1 LLLLR
6 QIQLLLRSSRSSMT
20 LLPHQRAAL
29 FGNGITL
36 PKLACVAGEPSGDLL
51 AAPVLSALNQIPDMA
66 GLEVY
71 GIGGPRMQAEGMR
84 SDWPMET
91 LSVRGYVEAIK
102 QLPAILKLRKELI
115 QNLLNEGRPDVY
127 LGIDAPDFNL
137 GVELQL
143 RKAGIPTLHLVSP
156 SIWAWRAG
164 RIKKISQSVERML
177 CIFPF
182 ETEIYDKAGVAS
194 TYVGHPLASEIPL
207 EPNIEQAREKLSKHL
222 KIPTSSLEGLVIAV
236 LPGSRGS
243 EIELIAP
250 VFFETMQILS
260 ERLKGQKL
268 HFLIPVAT
276 PRLREPLEQL
286 LLKTKNT
293 NPDIQIHL
301 LDGMADEVLEAS
313 DVVLIASGTAT
324 LQAALWK
331 KPMVISY
338 KVPWLTAQIM
348 KRQGYMPYVGLP
360 NILCGEFV
368 VPELLQDDATQEKL
382 ANAVQAWLDH
392 PAKVARLKE
401 RFAQMHETLR
411 RPTGLL
417 VAQAIAQTIANNRKK
432 QVSA

>member
-1 LLLLR
+1 
-6 QIQLLLRSSRSSMT
+6 
-20 LLPHQRAAL
+20 
-29 FGNGITL
+29 L

-51 AAPVLSALNQIPDMA
+51 AAPALSALNQIPDMA
-66 GLEVY
+66 GLEIY
-71 GIGGPRMQAEGMR
+71 GIGGPRMQAQGMR

-115 QNLLNEGRPDVY
+115 QNLIGEGRPDVF
-127 LGIDAPDFNL
+127 LGVDAPDFNL
-137 GVELQL
+137 GVELHL
-143 RKAGIPTLHLVSP
+143 RKAGIPTLHFVSP

-164 RIKKISQSVERML
+164 RIQKISQAVERML

-182 ETEIYDKAGVAS
+182 ETEIYDRAGVAS
-194 TYVGHPLASEIPL
+194 TYVGHPLASDIPL
-207 EPNIEQAREKLSKHL
+207 EPNTNQAREKITKELKLSNNL
-222 KIPTSSLEGLVIAV
+222 IDAIVIAV

-250 VFFETMQILS
+250 IFFETMQLLT
-260 ERLKGQKL
+260 EKLKGQKL

-276 PRLREPLEQL
+276 QRLRAPLEQL
-286 LLKTKNT
+286 LLQAKNL
-293 NPDIQIHL
+293 NPDIQIQL

-348 KRQGYMPYVGLP
+348 KRQGYLPYVGLP

-368 VPELLQDDATQEKL
+368 VPELLQNDATSEKL
-382 ANAVQAWLDH
+382 AQALIDWLNH
-392 PAKVARLKE
+392 PNKVAELKS
-401 RFAQMHETLR
+401 RFSQMHETLR

-417 VAQAIAQTIANNRKK
+417 VAQAVAQTITNSRQKRV
-432 QVSA
+432 QS

>member
-1 LLLLR
+1 MIL
-6 QIQLLLRSSRSSMT
+6 S
-20 LLPHQRAAL
+20 PHLRAASFDRAGL
-29 FGNGITL
+29 VS
-36 PKLACVAGEPSGDLL
+36 KLACVAGEPSGDLL
-51 AAPVLSALNQIPDMA
+51 AAPVLSALKQIPDTSQ
-66 GLEVY
+66 LEVY
-71 GIGGPRMQAEGMR
+71 GIGGPRMQAEGLR

-115 QNLLNEGRPDVY
+115 TNLLGEGRPDVY

-137 GVELQL
+137 GVELAM
-143 RKAGIPTLHLVSP
+143 RKAGIPTLHFVSP

-164 RIKKISQSVERML
+164 RITKIKQAVERML

-182 ETEIYDKAGVAS
+182 ETEIYERAGISA

-207 EPNIEQAREKLSKHL
+207 EPNLTSAKQRIENILNL
-222 KIPTSSLEGLVIAV
+222 PTNTLDGILVAV

-250 VFFETMQILS
+250 IFFQTMHELAK
-260 ERLKGQKL
+260 RMPGQSL
-268 HFLIPVAT
+268 HFVIPVAT
-276 PRLREPLEQL
+276 PRLREPLEAL
-286 LLKTKNT
+286 LISTLEK
-293 NPDIQIHL
+293 NPDLHIHL
-301 LDGMADEVLEAS
+301 INGEADTVLEAA

-348 KRQGYMPYVGLP
+348 KRQGYLPYVGLP

-368 VPELLQDDATQEKL
+368 VPELLQDDATPNRL
-382 ANAVQAWLDH
+382 ADALLDWLNN
-392 PAKVARLKE
+392 PNKVKQLID
-401 RFAQMHETLR
+401 RFAQMHESLR

-417 VAQAIAQTIANNRKK
+417 VAQAVAQTVVAGKNR
-432 QVSA
+432 VSV

>member
-1 LLLLR
+1 
-6 QIQLLLRSSRSSMT
+6 
-20 LLPHQRAAL
+20 
-29 FGNGITL
+29 L

-91 LSVRGYVEAIK
+91 LSVRGYVEAIQ

-115 QNLLNEGRPDVY
+115 QNLMGEGRPDVY

-143 RKAGIPTLHLVSP
+143 RKAGIPTLHFVSP

-164 RIKKISQSVERML
+164 RIKKISQAVERML

-182 ETEIYDKAGVAS
+182 ETEIYDRAGVAS

-207 EPNIEQAREKLSKHL
+207 EPNANQAREKITNIQKLPSNAL
-222 KIPTSSLEGLVIAV
+222 DGAVIAV
-236 LPGSRGS
+236 LPGSRSS

-250 VFFETMQILS
+250 VFFETMALLA

-268 HFLIPVAT
+268 YFLIPVAT
-276 PRLREPLEQL
+276 PRLRAPLEEL
-286 LLKTKNT
+286 LVKTKTKN
-293 NPDIQIHL
+293 PDIEIHL

-313 DVVLIASGTAT
+313 EVVLIASGTAT

-348 KRQGYMPYVGLP
+348 KHQGYLPYVGLP

-368 VPELLQDDATQEKL
+368 VPELLQDDATPQKL
-382 ANAVQAWLDH
+382 AKALQEWLDH
-392 PAKVARLKE
+392 PAKVAELKA

-417 VAQAIAQTIANNRKK
+417 VAQAVAQTITNSRQKRVN
-432 QVSA
+432 S

>member
-1 LLLLR
+1 
-6 QIQLLLRSSRSSMT
+6 
-20 LLPHQRAAL
+20 
-29 FGNGITL
+29 L

-115 QNLLNEGRPDVY
+115 QNLTGEGRPDVY

-137 GVELQL
+137 GVELHL
-143 RKAGIPTLHLVSP
+143 RKVGIPTLHFVSP

-164 RIKKISQSVERML
+164 RIKKISQAVERML

-182 ETEIYDKAGVAS
+182 ETEIYDRAGVAS
-194 TYVGHPLASEIPL
+194 TYVGHPLASQIPL
-207 EPNIEQAREKLSKHL
+207 ESNTNQARAKITNLQKLASNAL
-222 KIPTSSLEGLVIAV
+222 DGIVIAV
-236 LPGSRGS
+236 LPGSRSS

-250 VFFETMQILS
+250 VFFETMALLVEQ
-260 ERLKGQKL
+260 LKGQKL

-276 PRLREPLEQL
+276 PRLRAPLEEL
-286 LLKTKNT
+286 LIQTKTK

-348 KRQGYMPYVGLP
+348 KRQGYLPYVGLP

-368 VPELLQDDATQEKL
+368 VPELLQDDATPQKL
-382 ANAVQAWLDH
+382 AKALQVWLDN
-392 PAKVARLKE
+392 PGKVAELKA

-417 VAQAIAQTIANNRKK
+417 VAQAVAQTIANSRQKRVN
-432 QVSA
+432 S

>member
-1 LLLLR
+1 
-6 QIQLLLRSSRSSMT
+6 MT
-20 LLPHQRAAL
+20 LSPPLPAAL
-29 FGNGITL
+29 FANDRNTL

-71 GIGGPRMQAEGMR
+71 GIGGPRMQAEGLR
-84 SDWPMET
+84 SEWPMET
-91 LSVRGYVEAIK
+91 LSVRGYVEAIR

-115 QNLLNEGRPDVY
+115 VNLLGEGRPDVY
-127 LGIDAPDFNL
+127 LGVDAPDFNL

-164 RIKKISQSVERML
+164 RIKKIAQAVDRML

-182 ETEIYDKAGVAS
+182 ETEIYDRAGVAS

-207 EPNIEQAREKLSKHL
+207 EPNNKQARLKLESCL
-222 KIPTSSLEGLVIAV
+222 NLPASALDGLLVAV

-250 VFFETMQILS
+250 VFFETMQLLA

-268 HFLIPVAT
+268 SFLIPIAT
-276 PRLREPLEQL
+276 PRLRAPLEQL
-286 LLKTKNT
+286 LLKAKNRH
-293 NPDIQIHL
+293 PDIQIHL
-301 LDGMADEVLEAS
+301 LDGMADEVLEAA

-348 KRQGYMPYVGLP
+348 KRQGYLPYVGLP

-368 VPELLQDDATQEKL
+368 VPELLQDDATPEKL
-382 ANAVQAWLDH
+382 ANALQGWLDH
-392 PAKVARLKE
+392 PNKVAELKA
-401 RFAQMHETLR
+401 RFSQMHETLR

-417 VAQAIAQTIANNRKK
+417 VAQAVAQTIANQR
-432 QVSA
+432 VTA

>member
-1 LLLLR
+1 
-6 QIQLLLRSSRSSMT
+6 
-20 LLPHQRAAL
+20 
-29 FGNGITL
+29 L

-51 AAPVLSALNQIPDMA
+51 AAPVLSALNQIPDMS

-71 GIGGPRMQAEGMR
+71 GIGGPLMQAEGMR
-84 SDWPMET
+84 SDWSMDI

-115 QNLLNEGRPDVY
+115 QHLLNEGRPDVY

-156 SIWAWRAG
+156 SIWAWRGG
-164 RIKKISQSVERML
+164 RIKKIAQAVERML

-182 ETEIYDKAGVAS
+182 ETEIYDRAGVAS
-194 TYVGHPLASEIPL
+194 TYVGHPLASDIPA
-207 EPNIEQAREKLSKHL
+207 EPNTNSARQRIAKIL
-222 KIPTSSLEGLVIAV
+222 KIAPDALSGKVIAV

-243 EIELIAP
+243 EIEHIAP
-250 VFFETMQILS
+250 IFFDTM
-260 ERLKGQKL
+260 KL
-268 HFLIPVAT
+268 LAESLHGENLQFLIPVAT
-276 PRLREPLEQL
+276 PRLRQPLEEL
-286 LLKTKNT
+286 LQKTCEL
-293 NPDIQIHL
+293 NPDIQVHL
-301 LDGMADEVLEAS
+301 MDGQADAVLEAA

-348 KRQGYMPYVGLP
+348 KRQAYMPYVGLP

-368 VPELLQDDATQEKL
+368 VPELLQDNATPEKL
-382 ANAVQAWLDH
+382 ANAVLDWLNS
-392 PAKVARLKE
+392 PVKVSELMV

-417 VAQAIAQTIANNRKK
+417 VAQAVAQTMHDHRQRKNP
-432 QVSA
+432 

>member
-1 LLLLR
+1 
-6 QIQLLLRSSRSSMT
+6 MT
-20 LLPHQRAAL
+20 LLLPPRAAL
-29 FGNGITL
+29 FGNGTTL

-71 GIGGPRMQAEGMR
+71 GVGGPRMQAEGMR
-84 SDWPMET
+84 SIWPMET

-102 QLPAILKLRKELI
+102 QLPAILRLRKELI
-115 QNLLNEGRPDVY
+115 HHLLNEGRPDVY

-137 GVELQL
+137 GVELHL

-164 RIKKISQSVERML
+164 RIKKISQAVERML

-182 ETEIYDKAGVAS
+182 ETEIYDRAGVAS
-194 TYVGHPLASEIPL
+194 TYVGHPLASDIPL
-207 EPNIEQAREKLSKHL
+207 EPNTTNARQAIANTLNL
-222 KIPTSSLEGLVIAV
+222 APVSLDGIVVAV
-236 LPGSRGS
+236 LPGSRSS

-250 VFFETMQILS
+250 VFFKTMQLLS

-286 LLKTKNT
+286 LLQTQSI
-293 NPDIQIHL
+293 NPGIQIHL

-348 KRQGYMPYVGLP
+348 KRQGYLPYVGLP

-368 VPELLQDDATQEKL
+368 VPEYLQDDATPEKL
-382 ANAVQAWLDH
+382 VNALQDWLDH
-392 PAKVARLKE
+392 PAKVAELKE
-401 RFAQMHETLR
+401 RFSKMHETLR

-417 VAQAIAQTIANNRKK
+417 VAQAVAQTIANNRK
-432 QVSA
+432 A

>member
-1 LLLLR
+1 
-6 QIQLLLRSSRSSMT
+6 MT
-20 LLPHQRAAL
+20 LLPPLHAAL
-29 FGNGITL
+29 FANDRITL

-51 AAPVLSALNQIPDMA
+51 AAPVLSALNQIPEMS

-71 GIGGPRMQAEGMR
+71 GIGGPRMQAQGMR
-84 SDWPMET
+84 SDWSMET

-115 QNLLNEGRPDVY
+115 QNLLHEGRPDVY

-137 GVELQL
+137 GVELEL

-164 RIKKISQSVERML
+164 RIKKISQAVERML

-207 EPNIEQAREKLSKHL
+207 EPNTHQAREKLSQHL
-222 KIPTSSLEGLVIAV
+222 NIPGTSLDGLVIAV

-250 VFFETMQILS
+250 VFFETMQLLS

-286 LLKTKNT
+286 AVNTKNR

-348 KRQGYMPYVGLP
+348 KRQGYLPYVGLP
-360 NILCGEFV
+360 NILCGDFV
-368 VPELLQDDATQEKL
+368 VPELLQNDATPEKL
-382 ANAVQAWLDH
+382 ANALQEWLEH
-392 PAKVARLKE
+392 PTKVVTLKE

-417 VAQAIAQTIANNRKK
+417 VAQAVAQTIANQRKNK
-432 QVSA
+432 VSV

>member
-1 LLLLR
+1 
-6 QIQLLLRSSRSSMT
+6 M
-20 LLPHQRAAL
+20 
-29 FGNGITL
+29 

-51 AAPVLSALNQIPDMA
+51 AAPALSALNQIPDMA
-66 GLEVY
+66 NVEVY

-115 QNLLNEGRPDVY
+115 AKLLGKDRPDVY

-143 RKAGIPTLHLVSP
+143 RKAGIPTLHFVSP

-164 RIKKISQSVERML
+164 RIKKIAQAVDRML

-182 ETEIYDKAGVAS
+182 ETEIYDRAGVAS

-207 EPNIEQAREKLSKHL
+207 EPNPQQAREKMTKILKLSSGAL
-222 KIPTSSLEGLVIAV
+222 DGIVIAV

-250 VFFETMQILS
+250 VFFEAMQLLTQK
-260 ERLKGQKL
+260 LKGQKL

-276 PRLREPLEQL
+276 PRLRAPLEQL
-286 LLKTKNT
+286 LLKSKNLY
-293 NPDIQIHL
+293 PDIQIHL

-348 KRQGYMPYVGLP
+348 KRQGYLPYVGLP
-360 NILCGEFV
+360 NILCGQFV
-368 VPELLQDDATQEKL
+368 VPELLQDEATPEKL
-382 ANAVQAWLDH
+382 ASAVQDWLEH
-392 PAKVARLKE
+392 PHKVAELKA

-417 VAQAIAQTIANNRKK
+417 VAQAVAQTIENSRQKRAG
-432 QVSA
+432 A

>member
-1 LLLLR
+1 
-6 QIQLLLRSSRSSMT
+6 
-20 LLPHQRAAL
+20 
-29 FGNGITL
+29 L

-66 GLEVY
+66 GLEIY
-71 GIGGPRMQAEGMR
+71 GIGGPRMQAQGMR

-91 LSVRGYVEAIK
+91 LSVRGYVEAIQ
-102 QLPAILKLRKELI
+102 QLPAILRLRKELI
-115 QNLLNEGRPDVY
+115 AHLLGEGRPDVF
-127 LGIDAPDFNL
+127 LGVDAPDFNL

-164 RIKKISQSVERML
+164 RINKIAQAVDRML

-182 ETEIYDKAGVAS
+182 ETEIYERAGVAS
-194 TYVGHPLASEIPL
+194 SYVGHPLASEIPL
-207 EPNIEQAREKLSKHL
+207 EPNPSQARENIAHALNLESNNQNSLS
-222 KIPTSSLEGLVIAV
+222 GLVLAV
-236 LPGSRGS
+236 LPGSRAS

-250 VFFETMQILS
+250 VFFETMGLLAKKLQ
-260 ERLKGQKL
+260 GQKL

-276 PRLREPLEQL
+276 PRLRAPLEA
-286 LLKTKNT
+286 LLKLSQNQH
-293 NPDIQIHL
+293 PDIQIHL

-348 KRQGYMPYVGLP
+348 KRQGYLPYVGLP

-368 VPELLQDDATQEKL
+368 VPELLQSDATPEKL
-382 ANAVQAWLDH
+382 SAATLDWLNH
-392 PAKVARLKE
+392 PDKVLQLKE
-401 RFAQMHETLR
+401 RFLKMHESLR

-417 VAQAIAQTIANNRKK
+417 VAQAVSQTIMDRRHGRIA
-432 QVSA
+432 S

>member
-1 LLLLR
+1 
-6 QIQLLLRSSRSSMT
+6 M
-20 LLPHQRAAL
+20 
-29 FGNGITL
+29 

-51 AAPVLSALNQIPDMA
+51 AAPVLSALNQIPDMS

-71 GIGGPRMQAEGMR
+71 GIGGPRMQAEGMD
-84 SDWPMET
+84 SVWPMET

-115 QNLLNEGRPDVY
+115 AHLLGEGRPDVY

-143 RKAGIPTLHLVSP
+143 RKAGIPTLHFVSP

-164 RIKKISQSVERML
+164 RIKKIAQAVERML

-182 ETEIYDKAGVAS
+182 ETEIYDRAGVAS
-194 TYVGHPLASEIPL
+194 TYVGHPLASDIPL
-207 EPNIEQAREKLSKHL
+207 EPNTGAAREKIAKTLN
-222 KIPTSSLEGLVIAV
+222 IGISSLDGIVIAV
-236 LPGSRGS
+236 LPGSRSS

-250 VFFETMQILS
+250 VFFETMQLLT
-260 ERLKGQKL
+260 EKLKGQKL

-276 PRLREPLEQL
+276 PRLHAPLEQL
-286 LLKTKNT
+286 LLKVKNI

-348 KRQGYMPYVGLP
+348 KRQGYLPYVGLP

-368 VPELLQDDATQEKL
+368 VPELLQDEATPEKL
-382 ANAVQAWLDH
+382 AMAILGWLES
-392 PAKVARLKE
+392 PVKVAQLKA
-401 RFAQMHETLR
+401 RFTQMHETLR

-417 VAQAIAQTIANNRKK
+417 VAQAISQTIA
-432 QVSA
+432 SAPKMQRSTQ

>member
-1 LLLLR
+1 
-6 QIQLLLRSSRSSMT
+6 
-20 LLPHQRAAL
+20 
-29 FGNGITL
+29 L

-66 GLEVY
+66 DLEVY
-71 GIGGPRMQAEGMR
+71 GIGGPRMQAQGMR

-115 QNLLNEGRPDVY
+115 QHLTGEGRPDVY
-127 LGIDAPDFNL
+127 LGVDAPDFNL
-137 GVELQL
+137 GVELHL

-164 RIKKISQSVERML
+164 RIKKISQAVERML

-182 ETEIYDKAGVAS
+182 ETEIYDRAGVAS

-207 EPNIEQAREKLSKHL
+207 EPNTNQAREKITKEL
-222 KIPTSSLEGLVIAV
+222 KISSNLLDEIVVAV
-236 LPGSRGS
+236 LPGSRSS

-250 VFFETMQILS
+250 VFFETMQLLT
-260 ERLKGQKL
+260 EKLKGQKL
-268 HFLIPVAT
+268 QFLIPVAT
-276 PRLREPLEQL
+276 PRLRVPLEEL
-286 LLKTKNT
+286 LQQAKNL
-293 NPDIQIHL
+293 NPDIQIQL

-348 KRQGYMPYVGLP
+348 KRQGYLPYVGLP

-368 VPELLQDDATQEKL
+368 VPELLQNEATSENL
-382 ANAVQAWLDH
+382 AQALIDWLNH
-392 PAKVARLKE
+392 PNKVAELKA
-401 RFAQMHETLR
+401 RFSQMHETLR

-417 VAQAIAQTIANNRKK
+417 VAQAVAQTITNSRQKRV
-432 QVSA
+432 QS

>member
-1 LLLLR
+1 
-6 QIQLLLRSSRSSMT
+6 M
-20 LLPHQRAAL
+20 
-29 FGNGITL
+29 

-51 AAPVLSALNQIPDMA
+51 AAPVLSALNQIPDMS

-71 GIGGPRMQAEGMR
+71 GIGGPRMQAEGLR
-84 SDWPMET
+84 SNWPMET
-91 LSVRGYVEAIK
+91 LSVRGYVEAIR

-115 QNLLNEGRPDVY
+115 HHLLQEGRPDVF

-137 GVELQL
+137 GVELEL

-164 RIKKISQSVERML
+164 RIKKISQAVERML

-182 ETEIYDKAGVAS
+182 ETEIYDRAGVAS
-194 TYVGHPLASEIPL
+194 TYVGHPLASDITM
-207 EPNIEQAREKLSKHL
+207 EPNVPRAREKIRHHL
-222 KIPTSSLEGLVIAV
+222 KLQASFLDGLVIAV

-250 VFFETMQILS
+250 IFFETMQLLS
-260 ERLKGQKL
+260 KRLQGQKL
-268 HFLIPVAT
+268 YFLIPVAT
-276 PRLREPLEQL
+276 PRLRAAIEQL
-286 LLKTKNT
+286 LVKTKDA
-293 NPDIQIHL
+293 NPDIEIYL

-348 KRQGYMPYVGLP
+348 KRQGYLPYVGLP

-368 VPELLQDDATQEKL
+368 VPELLQDDATPEKL
-382 ANAVQAWLDH
+382 ASAVQEWLEH
-392 PAKVARLKE
+392 PAKVVELKE
-401 RFAQMHETLR
+401 RFAKMHETLR

-417 VAQAIAQTIANNRKK
+417 VAQAVAQTITNHRKTP
-432 QVSA
+432 A

>member
-1 LLLLR
+1 
-6 QIQLLLRSSRSSMT
+6 
-20 LLPHQRAAL
+20 
-29 FGNGITL
+29 L

-51 AAPVLSALNQIPDMA
+51 AAPALSALNQIPDMA
-66 GLEVY
+66 NLEVY

-91 LSVRGYVEAIK
+91 LSVRGYVEAVK
-102 QLPAILKLRKELI
+102 QLPAILKLRKELLAK
-115 QNLLNEGRPDVY
+115 LLGEDRPDVY

-143 RKAGIPTLHLVSP
+143 RKAGIPTLHFVSP
-156 SIWAWRAG
+156 SIWAWRSG
-164 RIKKISQSVERML
+164 RIKKIAKAVDRML

-182 ETEIYDKAGVAS
+182 ETEIYDRAGVAS

-207 EPNIEQAREKLSKHL
+207 EPNPQQAREKITKKLVLSSNAL
-222 KIPTSSLEGLVIAV
+222 DGIVIAV

-250 VFFETMQILS
+250 VFFETMQLLTQK
-260 ERLKGQKL
+260 LKGQKL

-276 PRLREPLEQL
+276 PSLRAPLEQL
-286 LLKTKNT
+286 LLKAKNLHS
-293 NPDIQIHL
+293 DIQIHL

-348 KRQGYMPYVGLP
+348 KRQGYLPYVGLP
-360 NILCGEFV
+360 NILCEQFV
-368 VPELLQDDATQEKL
+368 VPELLQDDATAEKL
-382 ANAVQAWLDH
+382 ASAVQDWLDH
-392 PAKVARLKE
+392 PKKVIELKAR
-401 RFAQMHETLR
+401 FVQMHETLR
-411 RPTGLL
+411 RPTSLL
-417 VAQAIAQTIANNRKK
+417 VAQAVAQTIENSRQKRVA
-432 QVSA
+432 A

>member
-1 LLLLR
+1 
-6 QIQLLLRSSRSSMT
+6 M
-20 LLPHQRAAL
+20 
-29 FGNGITL
+29 

-51 AAPVLSALNQIPDMA
+51 AAPALSALNQIPDMA
-66 GLEVY
+66 GLEIY
-71 GIGGPRMQAEGMR
+71 GIGGPRMQAQGMR

-115 QNLLNEGRPDVY
+115 QNLTGEGRPDVY
-127 LGIDAPDFNL
+127 LGVDAPDFNL
-137 GVELQL
+137 GVELHL
-143 RKAGIPTLHLVSP
+143 RKVGIPTLHLVSP

-164 RIKKISQSVERML
+164 RIKKISQAVERML

-182 ETEIYDKAGVAS
+182 ETEIYDRAGVAS
-194 TYVGHPLASEIPL
+194 TYVGHPLASEIPP
-207 EPNIEQAREKLSKHL
+207 EPNTNQAREKIVKEL
-222 KIPTSSLEGLVIAV
+222 KLASDLLDGIVIAV

-250 VFFETMQILS
+250 IFFETMQLLT
-260 ERLKGQKL
+260 EKLKGQKL

-276 PRLREPLEQL
+276 PRLRAPLEQL
-286 LLKTKNT
+286 LLQAKNL
-293 NPDIQIHL
+293 NPDIQIQL

-348 KRQGYMPYVGLP
+348 KRQGYLPYVGLP

-368 VPELLQDDATQEKL
+368 VPELLQNDATPEKL
-382 ANAVQAWLDH
+382 AQALIDWLNH
-392 PAKVARLKE
+392 PNKVTELKV

-417 VAQAIAQTIANNRKK
+417 VAQAVAQTITNSRQKRV
-432 QVSA
+432 QS

>member
-1 LLLLR
+1 
-6 QIQLLLRSSRSSMT
+6 MT
-20 LLPHQRAAL
+20 LLPLQRAAL
-29 FGNGITL
+29 SDNVRIIL

-51 AAPVLSALNQIPDMA
+51 AAPVLSALNQIPDMS

-115 QNLLNEGRPDVY
+115 AHLLGEGRPDVY

-143 RKAGIPTLHLVSP
+143 RKAGIPTLHFVSP

-164 RIKKISQSVERML
+164 RIKKIAQAVERML

-182 ETEIYDKAGVAS
+182 ETEIYDRAGVAS

-207 EPNIEQAREKLSKHL
+207 EPNTGAAREKIAKTLNIQSDAL
-222 KIPTSSLEGLVIAV
+222 DGLVIAV
-236 LPGSRGS
+236 LPGSRSS

-250 VFFETMQILS
+250 VFFDTMRLLFD
-260 ERLKGQKL
+260 RLKGQKL

-276 PRLREPLEQL
+276 PQLREPLEQL
-286 LLKTKNT
+286 LLQTQNVS
-293 NPDIQIHL
+293 PDIQIHL

-348 KRQGYMPYVGLP
+348 KRQGYLPYVGLP

-368 VPELLQDDATQEKL
+368 VPELLQDEATPEKL
-382 ANAVQAWLDH
+382 AQAVLGWLEN
-392 PAKVARLKE
+392 PVKANQLKAR
-401 RFAQMHETLR
+401 FTQMHETLR

-417 VAQAIAQTIANNRKK
+417 VAQAIAQTIASSSKK
-432 QVSA
+432 QRAS

>member
-1 LLLLR
+1 MIL
-6 QIQLLLRSSRSSMT
+6 S
-20 LLPHQRAAL
+20 PHLRAASFDRAGL
-29 FGNGITL
+29 VS
-36 PKLACVAGEPSGDLL
+36 KLACVAGEPSGDLL
-51 AAPVLSALNQIPDMA
+51 AAPVLSALKQIPDTSQ
-66 GLEVY
+66 LEVY
-71 GIGGPRMQAEGMR
+71 GIGGPRMQAEGLR

-115 QNLLNEGRPDVY
+115 TNLLGEGRPDVY

-137 GVELQL
+137 GVELAM
-143 RKAGIPTLHLVSP
+143 RKAGIPTLHFVSP

-164 RIKKISQSVERML
+164 RITKIKQAVERML

-182 ETEIYDKAGVAS
+182 ETEIYERAGISA

-207 EPNIEQAREKLSKHL
+207 EPNLTSAKQRIENILNL
-222 KIPTSSLEGLVIAV
+222 PTNTLDGILVAV

-250 VFFETMQILS
+250 IFFQTMYELAK
-260 ERLKGQKL
+260 RMPGQSL
-268 HFLIPVAT
+268 HFVIPVAT
-276 PRLREPLEQL
+276 PRLREPLEAL
-286 LLKTKNT
+286 LISTLEK
-293 NPDIQIHL
+293 NPDLHIHL
-301 LDGMADEVLEAS
+301 INGEADTVLEAA

-348 KRQGYMPYVGLP
+348 KRQGYLPYVGLP

-368 VPELLQDDATQEKL
+368 VPELLQDDATPNRL
-382 ANAVQAWLDH
+382 ADALLDWLNN
-392 PAKVARLKE
+392 PNKVKQLID
-401 RFAQMHETLR
+401 RFAQMHESLR

-417 VAQAIAQTIANNRKK
+417 VAQAVAQTVVAGKNRIS
-432 QVSA
+432 V

>member
-1 LLLLR
+1 
-6 QIQLLLRSSRSSMT
+6 M
-20 LLPHQRAAL
+20 
-29 FGNGITL
+29 

-71 GIGGPRMQAEGMR
+71 GIGGPRMQAEGMD
-84 SDWPMET
+84 SVWPMET

-115 QNLLNEGRPDVY
+115 AHLLGEGRPDVY

-143 RKAGIPTLHLVSP
+143 RKAGIPTLHFVSP

-164 RIKKISQSVERML
+164 RIKKIAQAVERML

-182 ETEIYDKAGVAS
+182 ETEIYDRAGIAS
-194 TYVGHPLASEIPL
+194 TYVGHPLASDIPL
-207 EPNIEQAREKLSKHL
+207 EPNTGTAREKMTKTLNISS
-222 KIPTSSLEGLVIAV
+222 SSLDGLVIAV
-236 LPGSRGS
+236 LPGSRSS

-250 VFFETMQILS
+250 IFFETMQLLT
-260 ERLKGQKL
+260 EKLKGQKL

-276 PRLREPLEQL
+276 PRLHEALEQL
-286 LLKTKNT
+286 LLKAKNL

-348 KRQGYMPYVGLP
+348 KRQGYLPYVGLP

-368 VPELLQDDATQEKL
+368 VPELLQDEATPEKL
-382 ANAVQAWLDH
+382 AMAVLGWLES
-392 PAKVARLKE
+392 PVKVAQLKA
-401 RFAQMHETLR
+401 RFTQMHETLR

-417 VAQAIAQTIANNRKK
+417 VAQAISQTIA
-432 QVSA
+432 SASKMQRSTQ

>member
-1 LLLLR
+1 
-6 QIQLLLRSSRSSMT
+6 M
-20 LLPHQRAAL
+20 
-29 FGNGITL
+29 

-71 GIGGPRMQAEGMR
+71 GIGGPRMQAQGMR

-115 QNLLNEGRPDVY
+115 TNLLGDGRPDVF
-127 LGIDAPDFNL
+127 LGVDAPDFNL

-143 RKAGIPTLHLVSP
+143 RKVGIPTLHLVSP

-164 RIKKISQSVERML
+164 RIKKIAQAVDRML

-182 ETEIYDKAGVAS
+182 ETEIYDRAGVAS

-207 EPNIEQAREKLSKHL
+207 EPNTSQAREKIAQALHL
-222 KIPTSSLEGLVIAV
+222 DRNGKDGLEGLVIAV
-236 LPGSRGS
+236 LPGSRSS

-250 VFFETMQILS
+250 VFFETMQL
-260 ERLKGQKL
+260 LAKKLQGQKL

-276 PRLREPLEQL
+276 PRLRAPLEVLSKATQ
-286 LLKTKNT
+286 NQF
-293 NPDIQIHL
+293 PDIQIHL

-348 KRQGYMPYVGLP
+348 KRQGYLPYVGLP

-368 VPELLQDDATQEKL
+368 VPELLQSDATPEKL
-382 ANAVQAWLDH
+382 SAAILEWLNH
-392 PAKVARLKE
+392 PSKVAQLKE
-401 RFAQMHETLR
+401 RFTKMHETLR

-417 VAQAIAQTIANNRKK
+417 VAQAVAQTIMDRRIGRIA
-432 QVSA
+432 S

>member
-1 LLLLR
+1 
-6 QIQLLLRSSRSSMT
+6 MT
-20 LLPHQRAAL
+20 LLPPPRVAL
-29 FGNGITL
+29 FDRVEL
-36 PKLACVAGEPSGDLL
+36 VSKLACVAGEPSGDLL
-51 AAPVLSALNQIPDMA
+51 AAPVLSALKQIP
-66 GLEVY
+66 GTSNLEVY
-71 GIGGPRMQAEGMR
+71 GIGGPRMQAEGLR

-115 QNLLNEGRPDVY
+115 SNLTGEGRPDAY

-137 GVELQL
+137 GVELAL
-143 RKAGIPTLHLVSP
+143 RKAGIPTLHFVSP

-164 RIKKISQSVERML
+164 RITKIKQAVERML

-182 ETEIYDKAGVAS
+182 EAEIYERAGISA

-207 EPNIEQAREKLSKHL
+207 EPNPASAKQRIEQVLNLSTNAL
-222 KIPTSSLEGLVIAV
+222 SGIVISV

-250 VFFETMQILS
+250 VFFETMAELVK
-260 ERLKGQKL
+260 RMPGQPL
-268 HFLIPVAT
+268 HFVIPVAT
-276 PRLREPLEQL
+276 PRLRAPLEA
-286 LLKTKNT
+286 LLKNALEKNPSL
-293 NPDIQIHL
+293 NIYLI
-301 LDGMADEVLEAS
+301 DGEADAVLEAA

-348 KRQGYMPYVGLP
+348 KRQGYLPYVGLP

-368 VPELLQDDATQEKL
+368 VPELLQDDATPSKL
-382 ANAVQAWLDH
+382 ADALLAWLNN
-392 PAKVARLKE
+392 PSKVTQLKT
-401 RFAQMHETLR
+401 RFAEMHETLR

-417 VAQAIAQTIANNRKK
+417 VAQAVAQTITATKSRNS
-432 QVSA
+432 V

>member
-1 LLLLR
+1 
-6 QIQLLLRSSRSSMT
+6 MT
-20 LLPHQRAAL
+20 LLPPPHAAL
-29 FGNGITL
+29 FGNGNTL

-164 RIKKISQSVERML
+164 RIKKISQAVERML

-182 ETEIYDKAGVAS
+182 EAEIYDKAGVAS

-222 KIPTSSLEGLVIAV
+222 KIPTTSLEGLVIAV

-250 VFFETMQILS
+250 VFFETMQLLA

-276 PRLREPLEQL
+276 SRLREPLEQL

-293 NPDIQIHL
+293 NPEIQIHL

-360 NILCGEFV
+360 NILCGEFI
-368 VPELLQDDATQEKL
+368 VPELLQNDATPEKL
-382 ANAVQAWLDH
+382 ANAIQAWLEH
-392 PAKVARLKE
+392 PAKVVKLKE
-401 RFAQMHETLR
+401 RFARMHETLR

-417 VAQAIAQTIANNRKK
+417 VAQAVVQTIANQRKNK
-432 QVSA
+432 ISV

>member
-1 LLLLR
+1 
-6 QIQLLLRSSRSSMT
+6 M
-20 LLPHQRAAL
+20 
-29 FGNGITL
+29 

-66 GLEVY
+66 GLQVY
-71 GIGGPRMQAEGMR
+71 GIGGPRMQAEGMH
-84 SDWPMET
+84 SNWPMDT

-102 QLPAILKLRKELI
+102 QLPAILKLRNELI
-115 QNLLNEGRPDVY
+115 SNLLGDGRPDVF

-143 RKAGIPTLHLVSP
+143 RKAGIPTLHFVSP

-164 RIKKISQSVERML
+164 RIKKIVQAVDRML

-182 ETEIYDKAGVAS
+182 ETEIYDRAGVPS

-207 EPNIEQAREKLSKHL
+207 EPNPKQAREKIANTLHLS
-222 KIPTSSLEGLVIAV
+222 TNVFDSLVIAV

-250 VFFETMQILS
+250 VFFETMQLLAS
-260 ERLKGQKL
+260 RLKGQKL
-268 HFLIPVAT
+268 NFLIPVAT
-276 PRLREPLEQL
+276 PKLREPLEQL
-286 LLKTKNT
+286 LLQTKN
-293 NPDIQIHL
+293 NHPDIQIHL
-301 LDGMADEVLEAS
+301 LDGMADEVLEAA

-348 KRQGYMPYVGLP
+348 KRQGYLPYVGLP

-368 VPELLQDDATQEKL
+368 VPELLQDDATAEKL
-382 ANAVQAWLDH
+382 LNALQDWLDN
-392 PAKVARLKE
+392 PIKVAKLKE
-401 RFAQMHETLR
+401 RFVQMHETLR

-417 VAQAIAQTIANNRKK
+417 VAQAVAQTIKHTQK
-432 QVSA
+432 QRAGS

>member
-1 LLLLR
+1 
-6 QIQLLLRSSRSSMT
+6 MT

-102 QLPAILKLRKELI
+102 QLPSILKLRKELI
-115 QNLLNEGRPDVY
+115 ENLLNEGRPDVY

-164 RIKKISQSVERML
+164 RIKKISQAVERML

-207 EPNIEQAREKLSKHL
+207 EPNIQQAREKLSKHL
-222 KIPTSSLEGLVIAV
+222 KIPTASLEGLVIAV

-250 VFFETMQILS
+250 VFFETMQLLA

-286 LLKTKNT
+286 LLKTKNS

-360 NILCGEFV
+360 NILCGEFI
-368 VPELLQDDATQEKL
+368 VPELLQNDATPEKL
-382 ANAVQAWLDH
+382 ANAIQAWLEH
-392 PAKVARLKE
+392 PAKVVKLKE
-401 RFAQMHETLR
+401 RFARMHETLR

-417 VAQAIAQTIANNRKK
+417 VAQAVVQTIANQRKNK
-432 QVSA
+432 ISV

>member
-1 LLLLR
+1 
-6 QIQLLLRSSRSSMT
+6 M
-20 LLPHQRAAL
+20 
-29 FGNGITL
+29 

-51 AAPVLSALNQIPDMA
+51 AAPVLSALKQIPDTS

-71 GIGGPRMQAEGMR
+71 GIGGPRMQAEGLR

-102 QLPAILKLRKELI
+102 QLPAILRLRKELI
-115 QNLLNEGRPDVY
+115 HNLLGEDRPDVY
-127 LGIDAPDFNL
+127 LGVDAPDFNL
-137 GVELQL
+137 GVELAL
-143 RKAGIPTLHLVSP
+143 RKAGIPTLHFVSP

-164 RIKKISQSVERML
+164 RIHKIKQAVERML

-182 ETEIYDKAGVAS
+182 ETEIYERAGIAA

-207 EPNIEQAREKLSKHL
+207 EPKPASAKQRIE
-222 KIPTSSLEGLVIAV
+222 KILNLPTNALNGILVSV
-236 LPGSRGS
+236 LPGSRVS

-250 VFFETMQILS
+250 IFFEAMAELTKRMQ
-260 ERLKGQKL
+260 GQSL
-268 HFLIPVAT
+268 HFVIPVAT
-276 PRLREPLEQL
+276 PRLRTPLEA
-286 LLKTKNT
+286 LLKSTLEK
-293 NPDIQIHL
+293 NPDLHIYLI
-301 LDGMADEVLEAS
+301 DGEADAVLEAAN
-313 DVVLIASGTAT
+313 VVLIASGTAT

-348 KRQGYMPYVGLP
+348 KRQGYLPYVGLP

-368 VPELLQDDATQEKL
+368 VPELLQDDATPSKL
-382 ANAVQAWLDH
+382 ADALLDWLNNPD
-392 PAKVARLKE
+392 KVNQLKS

-417 VAQAIAQTIANNRKK
+417 VAQAVAQTIVAGKNRFN
-432 QVSA
+432 A